1 MRYMMKGMQKDRSVN
16 RLESIQHSALGPTFP
31 IPGAWKCATE
41 LMKQPATKRQRHQDS
56 FSVISFFF
64 FRIQAYTVI
73 YAHYIH
79 NYILISAYK
88 SYVKIIFFPQI
99 YKFSL

>member
-1 MRYMMKGMQKDRSVN
+1 MKAMQKDRNMS
-16 RLESIQHSALGPTFP
+16 RLESIQHCALGPTVP
-31 IPGAWKCATE
+31 IPAAWKCA
-41 LMKQPATKRQRHQDS
+41 KQPATKRHQDR
-56 FSVISFFF
+56 FPVIIFFF
-64 FRIQAYTVI
+64 FRIQAYTAI

>member
-1 MRYMMKGMQKDRSVN
+1 MKGRQKHRNVN
-16 RLESIQHSALGPTFP
+16 RLELIKHCALGPTFP
-31 IPGAWKCATE
+31 IPVAWKCETKADRRV
-41 LMKQPATKRQRHQDS
+41 TKRQRHQDH
-56 FSVISFFF
+56 FLVISFFF

-88 SYVKIIFFPQI
+88 SYVKIIFFPK
-99 YKFSL
+99 YTNFLCR

>member
-1 MRYMMKGMQKDRSVN
+1 MKGMQKHRNVN
-16 RLESIQHSALGPTFP
+16 KLELIKHCALGPTFP
-31 IPGAWKCATE
+31 IPVAWKCKTMLTKE
-41 LMKQPATKRQRHQDS
+41 PATKRQRHQDY
-56 FSVISFFF
+56 FLVISFFF

-88 SYVKIIFFPQI
+88 SYVKIIFFPK
-99 YKFSL
+99 YTNFLFR